1 MGARCGQY
9 SGEVEGM
16 WVVESSED
24 SAPRFWWGADT
35 ISGSDTSPPDSAD
48 VSINL
53 QGAYLSAPLSDTHT
67 HGCAGIAVSGSTKDT
82 TRLLEAY
89 RGMGVANVQLS
100 TVTLG
105 EADIQQML
113 RAARN
118 VMSENDS
125 LLGIHLEGPFL
136 SPEKKGAHDEA
147 LLSTASRP
155 GIQALLENYLD
166 VVTAITLDPLSVDEG
181 VIGWLVDNG
190 ITVAIGH
197 TMATYDEAVRAFQ
210 EGATLLTH
218 AFNAMRPVSSREPGP
233 VMAAIDESA
242 YLEVI
247 ADGHHVHPSLVQ
259 MLFREAPG
267 RVILVTDSMPAAGQ
281 GDGDYTLGSL
291 DVTVSDGVART
302 TEGALAGSTLLLP
315 DAIHNAHRFGVPA
328 KQAIAAGT
336 TTPWEAYGREAPSLS
351 PGHPA
356 RLAVWS
362 EDARLTHTI
371 HDGVVI
377 PRK

>member
-1 MGARCGQY
+1 MSSFGEQY
-9 SGEVEGM
+9 PGRVDSTWRVETG
-16 WVVESSED
+16 VGSET
-24 SAPRFWWGADT
+24 RYWWGADT

-67 HGCAGIAVSGSTKDT
+67 HGCAGIAVSSSAEDM

-89 RGMGVANVQLS
+89 RGMGVAKVQLS

-105 EADIQQML
+105 EADIQDIL

-136 SPEKKGAHDEA
+136 SPEKKGAHDKA

-166 VVTAITLDPLSVDEG
+166 VVTAITLDPLSVEEG

-190 ITVAIGH
+190 ISVAIGH
-197 TMATYDEAVRAFQ
+197 TMATYDEALRAFQ
-210 EGATLLTH
+210 EGATVLTH
-218 AFNAMRPVSSREPGP
+218 AFNAMLPVSSREPGP
-233 VMAAIDESA
+233 VMAAIDEGA

-291 DVTVSDGVART
+291 EVTVTDGVART

-328 KQAIAAGT
+328 EQAIAAGT
-336 TTPWEAYGREAPSLS
+336 TTPLRAYGREVPSLS
-351 PGHPA
+351 PGDPA

-362 EDARLTHTI
+362 EDARLSHTI
-371 HDGVVI
+371 HDGMVS
-377 PRK
+377 

>member
-1 MGARCGQY
+1 
-9 SGEVEGM
+9 M
-16 WVVESSED
+16 WVVETSKD

-67 HGCAGIAVSGSTKDT
+67 HGCVGIAVSSSTEDM

-89 RGMGVANVQLS
+89 RGMGVAKVQLS

-105 EADIQQML
+105 EAEIQQIL
-113 RAARN
+113 RAARS
-118 VMSENDS
+118 VKSENDS